1 MDIHTNSMTDRWINW
16 TGWISYN
23 PFNSFVKAIILES
36 YFHLNKRAIFHPADC
51 RDSHPPLCVEENHNS
66 SCLPPTKPCWST
78 HYCCTITGAQ
88 DYERPMKY
96 TDCFVMFHFVGISS
110 VSVIYVNDLSRFF
123 RVTSLAFGQWYNCP
137 SDSEVWAQSTSRKH
151 NKTKNILHDLYLKTW
166 LIAILIFYDRVCV
179 TNNKQT
185 TVISFR
191 YKGIL
196 RIHTVKSLI

>member
-1 MDIHTNSMTDRWINW
+1 MSCIPILLSHTRINATSLSKKSWMDIHTNSMTDRWINW

-36 YFHLNKRAIFHPADC
+36 YFPVNKRTTSYPAHC

-66 SCLPPTKPCWST
+66 LCLPPTKPCWST

-88 DYERPMKY
+88 DYERPIKY
-96 TDCFVMFHFVGISS
+96 TDCFVIFHFVEISS

-151 NKTKNILHDLYLKTW
+151 EKAK
-166 LIAILIFYDRVCV
+166 IAIWGW
-179 TNNKQT
+179 QT
-185 TVISFR
+185 PQLPRTER
-191 YKGIL
+191 P
-196 RIHTVKSLI
+196 